1 MNASQVQGTIKSISD
16 VIQVTQK
23 FSKVEMVIE
32 TQDQYPQTLL
42 VEWPN
47 DQANA
52 VLQFSVGDVVN
63 VSVNIRGREW
73 QSPSGDVKYF
83 ISLSGWRCELIS
95 GVNPPAS
102 KAGPSESNEEDDDL
116 PF

>member
-1 MNASQVQGTIKSISD
+1 MNATQVQGTIKSISD

-83 ISLSGWRCELIS
+83 ISLSGWRCELVS
-95 GVNPPAS
+95 GVNPVDNQT
-102 KAGPSESNEEDDDL
+102 KISESHEEEDDL